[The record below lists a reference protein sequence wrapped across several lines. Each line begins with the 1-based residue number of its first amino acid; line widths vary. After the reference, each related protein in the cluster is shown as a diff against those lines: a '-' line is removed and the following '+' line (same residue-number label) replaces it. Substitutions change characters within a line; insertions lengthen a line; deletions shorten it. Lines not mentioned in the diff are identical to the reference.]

1 MSDATRR
8 PRARGKGVGV
18 LAILTL
24 VGLMFLNPGT
34 AFAAGSAPMIGKWIA
49 PIIFLGAFALLA
61 NGFMHLDPERKK
73 SDERVVGIIT
83 ATVGIM
89 WWPFLITMNAV
100 HGLGHLTYFITGLAG
115 MYAFAFI
122 VLGFLEIFQLPKKS
136 LGGVFILIG
145 WLTLAYAI
153 FFLLTPAPNGHGTW
167 VYHFSIAFV
176 WFVAMNFAGLFMQ
189 GKLQNEK
196 VLGWI
201 VTFAAVYTFA
211 VPAILWSMPPGFRG
225 PF

>member
-1 MSDATRR
+1 MCEKTRR
-8 PRARGKGVGV
+8 KSLRGFGSSMAV
-18 LAILTL
+18 LLAVI
-24 VGLMFLNPGT
+24 VLNMLDSNT
-34 AFAAGSAPMIGKWIA
+34 AFGATGAPMIGKWIS
-49 PIIFLGAFALLA
+49 PIIYLGAFALLA

-73 SDERVVGIIT
+73 ANEKVVGIIT
-83 ATVGIM
+83 TTVGVM

-115 MYAFAFI
+115 MYAFAFT
-122 VLGFLEIFQLPKKS
+122 VLGILEIFQMPKKS

-153 FFLLTPAPNGHGTW
+153 FFVRTGNPTGHGTW

-189 GKLQNEK
+189 GKVKERL
-196 VLGWI
+196 VGWI
-201 VTFAAVYTFA
+201 VSFAALYTFA
-211 VPAILWSMPPGFRG
+211 IPAILWSMPPGFRG